1 MSRKKGANMTGTR
14 KQRRARLHVDV
25 GETSLT
31 AYLCDGDRRA
41 DLLQEAAAGKH
52 HINPAFYTLDDL
64 QEEGRT
70 ADAAMALALAW
81 GLNLPG

>member
-1 MSRKKGANMTGTR
+1 MSRKKGANMTETTT
-14 KQRRARLHVDV
+14 QRRARLHVDV
-25 GETSLT
+25 GETPLA

-70 ADAAMALALAW
+70 AKTALTLALLW
-81 GLNLPG
+81 GMEVPG

>member
-1 MSRKKGANMTGTR
+1 MTETTT
-14 KQRRARLHVDV
+14 QRRARLHVDV
-25 GETSLT
+25 GETPLA

-70 ADAAMALALAW
+70 AKTALTLALAW